1 MQEVIGARTLE
12 GLDRLVVTAG
22 ADRFEAR
29 ADVVGRQRDRSGRPI
44 VVRWAVADAE
54 LVDRP
59 LDIRV
64 EAADELLGL
73 GRLRC

>member
-1 MQEVIGARTLE
+1 LSADSAIVAVGA
-12 GLDRLVVTAG
+12 
-22 ADRFEAR
+22 
-29 ADVVGRQRDRSGRPI
+29 I